1 MWHRHPHHGEVFA
14 MPEKLLT
21 LPEVSERLR
30 VPVKTL
36 RYWKREGKGPQPRRL
51 GTRLVYRQSEVEDFI
66 ASLWDGDA
74 P

>member
-1 MWHRHPHHGEVFA
+1 

-36 RYWKREGKGPQPRRL
+36 RYWKREGRGPKAVRL
-51 GTRLVYRQSEVEDFI
+51 GTRLVYRESEVDNYIDQLFG
-66 ASLWDGDA
+66 A
-74 P
+74 